1 MIFKELTR
9 EDKLL
14 LLTDICGRM
23 PFGVVCTDTYLNETG
38 TLSAIGLNY
47 DMGVLDKD
55 DGEDV
60 SVYIPNCKP
69 YLFPLESMTEEQKNE
84 YYYIVNYIS
93 SDDTDNWTEGEFAYV
108 NQTEQ
113 LYHFYHRHHLD
124 YRGLIAK
131 DLALDATGL
140 EIYDDEK

>member
-1 MIFKELTR
+1 MIFKELTQ

-14 LLTDICGRM
+14 LLTDLCGRI

-38 TLSAIGLNY
+38 TLIAIGLNY

-84 YYYIVNYIS
+84 YHYIVNYIS
-93 SDDTDNWTEGEFAYV
+93 SDDTENWKEGEFVYV
-108 NQTEQ
+108 DQ
-113 LYHFYHRHHLD
+113 LSQLMHFYHINHLD
-124 YRGLIAK
+124 YMGLIPK
-131 DLALDATGL
+131 GLANDATGL
-140 EIYDDEK
+140 NIY

>member
-1 MIFKELTR
+1 MIFKELTQ

-14 LLTDICGRM
+14 LLTDLCGRM

-84 YYYIVNYIS
+84 YHYIVNYIS
-93 SDDTDNWTEGEFAYV
+93 SDDTENWKEGEFVYV
-108 NQTEQ
+108 NQFSQ
-113 LYHFYHRHHLD
+113 LMHFYHINHLD
-124 YRGLIAK
+124 YMGLIPK
-131 DLALDATGL
+131 GLANDATGL
-140 EIYDDEK
+140 NIY

>member
-1 MIFKELTR
+1 MIFKELTQ

-14 LLTDICGRM
+14 LLTDLCGRM
-23 PFGVVCTDTYLNETG
+23 PFGVVCKDTYLNVTG

-55 DGEDV
+55 DGEDE

-69 YLFPLESMTEEQKNE
+69 YLFPLKSMTEEQREDWYDNLTLKDRG
-84 YYYIVNYIS
+84 IGVNV
-93 SDDTDNWTEGEFAYV
+93 DWLNKH
-108 NQTEQ
+108 
-113 LYHFYHRHHLD
+113 HFD

-140 EIYDDEK
+140 GIYDDEK

>member
-1 MIFKELTR
+1 MIFKELTQ

-23 PFGVVCTDTYLNETG
+23 PFGVVCKDTYLNVTG

-55 DGEDV
+55 DGEDE
-60 SVYIPNCKP
+60 SVYIPKCKP

-84 YYYIVNYIS
+84 YHYIVNYIS
-93 SDDTDNWTEGEFAYV
+93 SDDTENWKEGEFVYV
-108 NQTEQ
+108 DQFSQ
-113 LYHFYHRHHLD
+113 LMHFYHKNHLD
-124 YRGLIAK
+124 YKGLIEK
-131 DLALDATGL
+131 GLALDATGL
-140 EIYDDEK
+140 NIY

>member
-1 MIFKELTR
+1 MIFKELTQ

-14 LLTDICGRM
+14 LLTDLCGRM
-23 PFGVVCTDTYLNETG
+23 PFGVVCTDTYLNVTG

-55 DGEDV
+55 DGEDE

-84 YYYIVNYIS
+84 YHYIVNYIS
-93 SDDTDNWTEGEFAYV
+93 SDDTENWKEGEFVYV
-108 NQTEQ
+108 DQFSQ
-113 LYHFYHRHHLD
+113 LMRFYHINHLD
-124 YRGLIAK
+124 YMGLIPK
-131 DLALDATGL
+131 GLANDATGL
-140 EIYDDEK
+140 NIY

>member
-1 MIFKELTR
+1 MIFKELTQ

-14 LLTDICGRM
+14 LLTDLCGRM

-84 YYYIVNYIS
+84 YHYIVNYIS
-93 SDDTDNWTEGEFAYV
+93 SDDTENWKEGEFVYV
-108 NQTEQ
+108 DQFSQ
-113 LYHFYHRHHLD
+113 LMHFYHINHLD
-124 YRGLIAK
+124 YMGLIPK
-131 DLALDATGL
+131 GLANDATGL
-140 EIYDDEK
+140 NIY

>member
-1 MIFKELTR
+1 MIFKELTQ

-14 LLTDICGRM
+14 LLTDLCGRM

-84 YYYIVNYIS
+84 YHYIVNYIS
-93 SDDTDNWTEGEFAYV
+93 SDDTENWKEGEFVYV
-108 NQTEQ
+108 DQ
-113 LYHFYHRHHLD
+113 LSQLMHFYHINHLD
-124 YRGLIAK
+124 YMGLIPK
-131 DLALDATGL
+131 GLANDATGL
-140 EIYDDEK
+140 NIY

>member
-1 MIFKELTR
+1 MIFKELTQ

-14 LLTDICGRM
+14 LLTDLCGRI

-84 YYYIVNYIS
+84 YHYIVNYIS
-93 SDDTDNWTEGEFAYV
+93 SDDTENWKEGEFVYV
-108 NQTEQ
+108 DQ
-113 LYHFYHRHHLD
+113 LSQLMHFYHINHLD
-124 YRGLIAK
+124 YMGLIPK
-131 DLALDATGL
+131 GLANDATGL
-140 EIYDDEK
+140 NIY

>member
-1 MIFKELTR
+1 MIFKELTQ

-14 LLTDICGRM
+14 LLTDLCGRM

-93 SDDTDNWTEGEFAYV
+93 SDDTDNWTEGEFVYV

-140 EIYDDEK
+140 GIYDDEK

>member
-1 MIFKELTR
+1 MIFKELTQ

-14 LLTDICGRM
+14 LLTDLCGRM

-60 SVYIPNCKP
+60 SVYIDNCKP

-84 YYYIVNYIS
+84 YHYIVNYIS
-93 SDDTDNWTEGEFAYV
+93 SDDTENWKEGEFVYV
-108 NQTEQ
+108 DQ
-113 LYHFYHRHHLD
+113 LSQLMHFYHINHLD
-124 YRGLIAK
+124 YMGLIPK
-131 DLALDATGL
+131 GLANDATGL
-140 EIYDDEK
+140 NIY

>member
-1 MIFKELTR
+1 MIFKELTQ

-14 LLTDICGRM
+14 LLTDLCGRM

-84 YYYIVNYIS
+84 YHYIVNYIS
-93 SDDTDNWTEGEFAYV
+93 SDDTENWKEGEFVYV
-108 NQTEQ
+108 DQFSQ
-113 LYHFYHRHHLD
+113 LMHFYHINHLD
-124 YRGLIAK
+124 YRGLIPK
-131 DLALDATGL
+131 GLANDATGL
-140 EIYDDEK
+140 NIY

>member
-1 MIFKELTR
+1 MIFKELTQ

-14 LLTDICGRM
+14 LLTDLCGRM

-84 YYYIVNYIS
+84 YHYIVNYIS
-93 SDDTDNWTEGEFAYV
+93 SDDTENWKEGEFVYV
-108 NQTEQ
+108 DQ
-113 LYHFYHRHHLD
+113 LSQLMHFYHINHLD
-124 YRGLIAK
+124 YMGLIPMG
-131 DLALDATGL
+131 LANDATGL
-140 EIYDDEK
+140 NIY

>member
-1 MIFKELTR
+1 MIFKELTQ

-14 LLTDICGRM
+14 LLTDLCGRM

-60 SVYIPNCKP
+60 SVYIDNCKP

-84 YYYIVNYIS
+84 YHYIVNYIS
-93 SDDTDNWTEGEFAYV
+93 SDDTENWKEGEFVYV
-108 NQTEQ
+108 DQ
-113 LYHFYHRHHLD
+113 LSQLMHFYHINHLD
-124 YRGLIAK
+124 YTGLIPK
-131 DLALDATGL
+131 GLANDATGL
-140 EIYDDEK
+140 NIY

>member
-1 MIFKELTR
+1 MIFKELTQ

-14 LLTDICGRM
+14 LLTDLCGRM
-23 PFGVVCTDTYLNETG
+23 PFGVVCTDTYLNVTG

-84 YYYIVNYIS
+84 YHYIVNYIS
-93 SDDTDNWTEGEFAYV
+93 SDDTENWKEGEFVYV
-108 NQTEQ
+108 DQFSQ
-113 LYHFYHRHHLD
+113 LMHFYHINHLD
-124 YRGLIAK
+124 YMGLIPK
-131 DLALDATGL
+131 GLANDATGL
-140 EIYDDEK
+140 NIY

>member
-1 MIFKELTR
+1 MIFKELTQ

-14 LLTDICGRM
+14 LLTDLCGRI
-23 PFGVVCTDTYLNETG
+23 PFGVVCIDTYLNETG

-84 YYYIVNYIS
+84 YHYIVNYIS
-93 SDDTDNWTEGEFAYV
+93 SDDTENWKEGEFVYV
-108 NQTEQ
+108 DQFSQ
-113 LYHFYHRHHLD
+113 LKHFYHINHLD
-124 YRGLIAK
+124 YMGLIPK
-131 DLALDATGL
+131 GLANDATGL
-140 EIYDDEK
+140 NIY

>member
-1 MIFKELTR
+1 MIFKELTQ

-14 LLTDICGRM
+14 LLTDLCGRM

-84 YYYIVNYIS
+84 YHYIVNYIS
-93 SDDTDNWTEGEFAYV
+93 SDDTENWKEGEFVYID
-108 NQTEQ
+108 QFSQ
-113 LYHFYHRHHLD
+113 LMHFYHINHLD
-124 YRGLIAK
+124 YMGLIPK
-131 DLALDATGL
+131 GLANDATGL
-140 EIYDDEK
+140 NIY

>member
-1 MIFKELTR
+1 MIFKELTQ

-14 LLTDICGRM
+14 LLTDLCGRM
-23 PFGVVCTDTYLNETG
+23 PFGVVCKDTYLNVTG
-38 TLSAIGLNY
+38 TLSSIGLNY
-47 DMGVLDKD
+47 DMGVVDTD

-93 SDDTDNWTEGEFAYV
+93 SDDTDNWAEGEFVYV

>member
-1 MIFKELTR
+1 MIFKELTQ

-14 LLTDICGRM
+14 LLTDLCGRM

-38 TLSAIGLNY
+38 TLSAIRLNY

-84 YYYIVNYIS
+84 YHYIVNYIS
-93 SDDTDNWTEGEFAYV
+93 SDDTENWKEGEFVYV
-108 NQTEQ
+108 DQ
-113 LYHFYHRHHLD
+113 LSQLMHFYHINHLD
-124 YRGLIAK
+124 YMGLIPK
-131 DLALDATGL
+131 GLANDATGL
-140 EIYDDEK
+140 NIY